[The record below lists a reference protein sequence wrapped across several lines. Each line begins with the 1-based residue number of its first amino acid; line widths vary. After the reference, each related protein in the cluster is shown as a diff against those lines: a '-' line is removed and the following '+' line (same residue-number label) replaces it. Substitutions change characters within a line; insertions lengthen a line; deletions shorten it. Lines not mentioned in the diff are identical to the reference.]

1 MNLKQE
7 RNEIFYIKL
16 DFKMLT
22 TVLPRLLKVSP
33 SDLGSSPSPL
43 TDLRLA

>member
-1 MNLKQE
+1 MNLE
-7 RNEIFYIKL
+7 HEINDIFYIKL
-16 DFKMLT
+16 DFRKLT

-33 SDLGSSPSPL
+33 SDTGSSPSPL